1 MKSNRTKALVL
12 RRTNYGEADRIIQFL
27 TPEGKIS
34 AIAKGVR
41 KENSRLAGG
50 IELFAICEIVTSK
63 GKGDLDII
71 TSARLIQ
78 FFNHILEDY
87 ERLQFAYM
95 SIKIISSASEN
106 SDDPDWYDILVE
118 ILSGLNTI
126 SIKIELIQTWFYLR
140 YASMTGYGLSLF
152 KDINGKKILPNLRY
166 CYDLSERGLKE
177 KIDGDLTSDHI
188 KLLRLIA
195 SKSIKTLTQIG
206 GIDQIL
212 PDCLIIARQHAS
224 I

>member
-1 MKSNRTKALVL
+1 MKSKRTRALVL
-12 RRTNYGEADRIIQFL
+12 RRTNYGEADRIVQFL
-27 TPEGKIS
+27 TPEGKVS

-50 IELFAICEIVTSK
+50 IELFAICEIVISK
-63 GKGDLDII
+63 GKSDLDIL
-71 TSARLIQ
+71 TSARLIH
-78 FFNHILEDY
+78 FYNHILEDY
-87 ERLQFAYM
+87 ERLQFAYT

-106 SDDPDWYDILVE
+106 SDDPDWYDLLVE
-118 ILSGLNTI
+118 ILSGLDLT

-140 YASMTGYGLSLF
+140 YALITGYGLSLH

-177 KIDGDLTSDHI
+177 NIKGELTSDHI
-188 KLLRLIA
+188 KLLRLIV
-195 SKSIKTLTQIG
+195 SKSIKTLVQIG
-206 GIDQIL
+206 GIDEVL
-212 PDCLIIARQHAS
+212 TDCLITARQHAS